1 VEQRIVPG
9 SGADCERMRRLTSL
23 RLDGELSELGQEKL
37 TRHLSQCEACREFA
51 ISLATLTQALRDSAP
66 RGRSRTV
73 ASSVIGHLE
82 LNGFLI

>member
-1 VEQRIVPG
+1 VEPRIVPG

-23 RLDGELSELGQEKL
+23 RLDDELSEPEQQKL
-37 TRHLSQCEACREFA
+37 TRHLNHCEACREFA
-51 ISLATLTQALRDSAP
+51 ISLATLTHALRHSAP

-82 LNGFLI
+82 LRGFLT